1 MKYFAPTKLS
11 ENIRET
17 PEGFLLCIGV
27 PIGRTGEMEYLK
39 DELPEDFDAGPLGKV
54 IMQRSA
60 EELFSPAAM
69 ASFEGKAFTI
79 THPEEFVNPENWRE
93 LAKGHVQNV
102 RKGQVEN
109 ADGEQEDALLAD
121 ILISD
126 QIAIGMVKNGLREV
140 SCGYDADFVQ
150 TEPGRGF
157 QKDIIGN
164 HLALVHQGRA
174 GPSIAIN
181 DHKPKEGR
189 KMPKNISEKLKAIFV
204 KAKDEAAK
212 LVDESAVEEDQPSKV
227 GDEQKKA
234 MDELFQICNAMNEKI
249 QALTGGSKKD
259 ADPAP
264 EKKEE
269 AKEKAADEE
278 QPSGIEDRLKALE
291 ASVAKLLERL
301 SSEASDEE
309 GDEDEGEFSDE
320 DGDDDSVVETGDA
333 AGEDDDESRAEI
345 LAPGLSGSKNIKA
358 RALKAAWETTDGK
371 KLIKSLTKG
380 RTPAFD
386 SAAEVE
392 TLFRATSELLK
403 VSRGADMAST
413 KKHVTSVADGFFNTS
428 KNAVTA
434 DEMNEINAKA
444 YAKK

>member
-1 MKYFAPTKLS
+1 M
-11 ENIRET
+11 
-17 PEGFLLCIGV
+17 CIGV
-27 PIGRTGEMEYLK
+27 PIGRTGEMEYLQS
-39 DELPEDFDAGPLGKV
+39 ELPEEFDVGPTGKV
-54 IMQRSA
+54 IMDRSA
-60 EELFSPAAM
+60 KELFDPSAM

-79 THPEEFVNPENWRE
+79 THPEKFVDPSNWKE
-93 LAKGHVQNV
+93 LAKGHIQNV
-102 RKGQVEN
+102 RKGTVTN
-109 ADGEQEDALLAD
+109 DDGEKEDALLAD
-121 ILISD
+121 ILVSD

-157 QKDIIGN
+157 QQKIIGN

-181 DHKPKEGR
+181 DHKPGEGK
-189 KMPKNISEKLKAIFV
+189 KMPKNISDKIKAIFV
-204 KAKDEAAK
+204 KATDEVSK
-212 LVDESAVEEDQPSKV
+212 LADEGAVEEDKPSKV

-249 QALTGGSKKD
+249 QALTGSKKD
-259 ADPAP
+259 AEPAP
-264 EKKEE
+264 KKEE
-269 AKEKAADEE
+269 AKAADEE

-291 ASVAKLLERL
+291 ASVAKLLEGM
-301 SSEASDEE
+301 SSEAADEE

-320 DGDDDSVVETGDA
+320 EGDEDDSVVETGDA

-345 LAPGLSGSKNIKA
+345 IAPGLAKSKNIKVQ
-358 RALKAAWETTDGK
+358 ALKAAWATADGK
-371 KLIKSLTKG
+371 KLISSLTKG
-380 RTPAFD
+380 RVPAFD

-403 VSRGADMAST
+403 SSRSEVHAQR
-413 KKHVTSVADGFFNTS
+413 KNHVTSVADGYFNTS
-428 KNAVTA
+428 KNAVSA
-434 DEMNEINAKA
+434 EEMNEINAKA